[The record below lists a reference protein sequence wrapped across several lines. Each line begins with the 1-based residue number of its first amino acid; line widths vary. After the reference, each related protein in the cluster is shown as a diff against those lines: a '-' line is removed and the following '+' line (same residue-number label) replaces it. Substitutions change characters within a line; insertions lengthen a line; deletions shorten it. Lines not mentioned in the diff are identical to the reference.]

1 MPSINQNICNIKIGV
16 VLSGG
21 QAAGGHNVISG
32 IYDYIKRKH
41 PNSQLFGFLGG
52 PAGVYNGKYI
62 ELKEHAINYF
72 RNRGGFDIICK
83 FFYFEYNFLLLFF
96 FFNTSASGRNKIE
109 TPEQFSNSQKHCEA
123 LKLDGLVI
131 IGGDDSNTNACLLAE
146 YFLANNCP
154 TKVLEYIVC

>member
-96 FFNTSASGRNKIE
+96 FSTHQLPAETRSRLQSNFRILKNTA
-109 TPEQFSNSQKHCEA
+109 KHSSSMVWLLLEEMIPIPT
-123 LKLDGLVI
+123 LV
-131 IGGDDSNTNACLLAE
+131 CLQS
-146 YFLANNCP
+146 
-154 TKVLEYIVC
+154 IS